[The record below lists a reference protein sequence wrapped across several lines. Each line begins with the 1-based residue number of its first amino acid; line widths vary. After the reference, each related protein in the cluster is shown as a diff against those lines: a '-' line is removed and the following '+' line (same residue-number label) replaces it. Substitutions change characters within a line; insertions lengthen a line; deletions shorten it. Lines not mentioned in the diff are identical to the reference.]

1 MPNDSEKEQV
11 SFRIVSLDG
20 NIGSGKSTLLQ
31 HLKKEF
37 RHRSNVVFLP
47 EPVDE
52 WNTICDANGTTIL
65 SKFYQDQDK
74 YAFSFQ
80 MMAYISRLAF
90 MQKKMKEIEDN
101 HHLVPE
107 GTRQSCYYIF
117 TERSLLTDRKIF
129 AKMLYDQNKIEDV
142 NYQIYL
148 KWFDHFAYLPDMYV
162 YINTLPEICVG
173 RVEKRAREGE
183 DAISLEYLQQC
194 HAYHENMFTEIKK
207 NANTNNNNRKLLVLN
222 GDENNNQDYL
232 TVQLRMFLD
241 F

>member
-1 MPNDSEKEQV
+1 MPNDIEKEQV
-11 SFRIVSLDG
+11 TFQIVSLDG
-20 NIGSGKSTLLQ
+20 NIGSGKSTLLH
-31 HLKKEF
+31 HLKHEF

-52 WNTICDANGTTIL
+52 WNTICDADGTTIL

-80 MMAYISRLAF
+80 MMAYISRLAL

-101 HHLVPE
+101 HHLTNE
-107 GTRQSCYYIF
+107 GTSQSCYYIF
-117 TERSLLTDRKIF
+117 TERSLLTDREIF
-129 AKMLYDQNKIEDV
+129 AKMLYDQKKIEDV

-148 KWFDHFAYLPDMYV
+148 KWFDHFAYLPDMYI
-162 YINTLPEICVG
+162 YINTLAETCVK

-183 DAISLEYLQQC
+183 AGISLEYLKQC
-194 HAYHENMFTEIKK
+194 HAYHEDMFTTIKSEK
-207 NANTNNNNRKLLVLN
+207 NEKKKTLVLDGN
-222 GDENNNQDYL
+222 GNDNQAQL
-232 TVQLRMFLD
+232 TTQIREFLE

>member
-1 MPNDSEKEQV
+1 MSNENKSEQP

-37 RHRSNVVFLP
+37 RHRPNIIFLA

-52 WNTICDANGTTIL
+52 WNTICDADGTSIL

-80 MMAYISRLAF
+80 IMAYISRLAL
-90 MQKKMKEIEDN
+90 MQQKIKEIQDN
-101 HHLVPE
+101 HCLIPE

-117 TERSLLTDRKIF
+117 TERSLLTDREIF
-129 AKMLYDQNKIEDV
+129 AKMLYDQKKIEDV

-148 KWFDHFAYLPDMYV
+148 KWFDHFAYLPDMYI
-162 YINTLPEICVG
+162 YINTLPETCVD

-183 DAISLEYLQQC
+183 GGISLEYLQQC
-194 HAYHENMFTEIKK
+194 HDYHENMFSKIKK
-207 NANTNNNNRKLLVLN
+207 DTGTNNNRKILVLN
-222 GDENNNQDYL
+222 GDGNNNQDYL

>member
-1 MPNDSEKEQV
+1 MPNESEKEQV
-11 SFRIVSLDG
+11 TFQIVSLDG

-31 HLKKEF
+31 HLKHEF
-37 RHRSNVVFLP
+37 WHRSNVVFLP

-52 WNTICDANGTTIL
+52 WNTICDADGTTIL

-80 MMAYISRLAF
+80 MMAYISRLAL
-90 MQKKMKEIEDN
+90 MQQKMKEIEDN
-101 HHLVPE
+101 HYLTNE

-117 TERSLLTDRKIF
+117 TERSLLTDREIF
-129 AKMLYDQNKIEDV
+129 AKMLYDQKKIEDV

-148 KWFDHFAYLPDMYV
+148 KWFDHFAYLPDMYI
-162 YINTLPEICVG
+162 YINTLAETCVE

-183 DAISLEYLQQC
+183 AGISLEYLKQC
-194 HAYHENMFTEIKK
+194 HDYHEDMFTGIQKNKK
-207 NANTNNNNRKLLVLN
+207 KKTMVLDGN
-222 GDENNNQDYL
+222 GNDNQ
-232 TVQLRMFLD
+232 VQLTTQIREFLE